1 MMLVSIYLGQDIPSA
16 KLHGAL
22 YFSQLPQPGEKVMLG
37 CKQMTVSKA
46 WHTPDTLFAGPKYAV
61 LADGYHINSATEP
74 RRDDQEAAKQ
84 FAGHRSN

>member
-1 MMLVSIYLGQDIPSA
+1 MLVSIYLGQDIPSA

-74 RRDDQEAAKQ
+74 SRDDQEAAKQ